1 MNFSADTWWIV
12 GIVFSA
18 AIAIIAFFLKR
29 TINQTDTHDK
39 DINEIKRTYV
49 TKDELKELKDDTKQ
63 SIDKLS
69 QDVEQIKETCL
80 TRKDF
85 YQSINE
91 LKQENR
97 DQNQLIMELIKEGR
111 INGNR

>member
-1 MNFSADTWWIV
+1 MNFSVDTWWIV
-12 GIVFSA
+12 GLLSTA
-18 AIAIIAFFLKR
+18 AIAIISFFLKR
-29 TINQTDTHDK
+29 TINQTDIHDK

-85 YQSINE
+85 YASISE

-111 INGNR
+111 HGSG

>member
-18 AIAIIAFFLKR
+18 AIAVISFFLKR
-29 TINQTDTHDK
+29 LINQADNHEK
-39 DINEIKRTYV
+39 DISEIKRTYV
-49 TKDELKELKDDTKQ
+49 TKDELKELKEDTKQ

-69 QDVEQIKETCL
+69 QDVEEIKETCL
-80 TRKDF
+80 TKKEF
-85 YQSINE
+85 YQSISE

-97 DQNQLIMELIKEGR
+97 DQNQLIMELIKESRHG
-111 INGNR
+111 G

>member
-18 AIAIIAFFLKR
+18 TIAIIAFFLKR
-29 TINQTDTHDK
+29 TINQTDSHDK

-69 QDVEQIKETCL
+69 LDVEQIKETCL

-85 YQSINE
+85 YQSITE

-111 INGNR
+111 INANR

>member
-1 MNFSADTWWIV
+1 MNFSTDTWWIV

-18 AIAIIAFFLKR
+18 ALAIISFFLKR
-29 TINQTDTHDK
+29 TISQTDAHDK

-49 TKDELKELKDDTKQ
+49 TKNELKELKDDTKQ

-69 QDVEQIKETCL
+69 QAVEEIKETGL
-80 TRKDF
+80 TKKEF
-85 YQSINE
+85 YQSIAE

-97 DQNQLIMELIKEGR
+97 DQNKLIMELIKEGKHGER
-111 INGNR
+111 

>member
-1 MNFSADTWWIV
+1 MDFSADSWWIA
-12 GIVFSA
+12 GIIFTA
-18 AIAIIAFFLKR
+18 AYGVIAFFLKR
-29 TINQTDTHDK
+29 TINQTDSHEK
-39 DINEIKRTYV
+39 DINLIKQTYV
-49 TKDELKELKDDTKQ
+49 TKNELKELKNDTKQ

-85 YQSINE
+85 YQSITE

-97 DQNQLIMELIKEGR
+97 DQNKLIMELIKEGR
-111 INGNR
+111 HGS

>member
-1 MNFSADTWWIV
+1 MNFSSDTWWIV

-18 AIAIIAFFLKR
+18 AIAVIAFFLKR
-29 TINQTDTHDK
+29 LINQADNHEK
-39 DINEIKRTYV
+39 DISEIKRTYV

-69 QDVEQIKETCL
+69 EDVEQIKETCL

-85 YQSINE
+85 YASISE

-111 INGNR
+111 HGG

>member
-1 MNFSADTWWIV
+1 MKFSADTWWLAGILFTAAI
-12 GIVFSA
+12 GIVT
-18 AIAIIAFFLKR
+18 FFLKR
-29 TINQTDTHDK
+29 LIKQTDSHEK
-39 DINEIKRTYV
+39 DINLIKQTYV
-49 TKDELKELKDDTKQ
+49 TKNELKELKDDTKH

-85 YQSINE
+85 YQSISE

-111 INGNR
+111 TNGNR